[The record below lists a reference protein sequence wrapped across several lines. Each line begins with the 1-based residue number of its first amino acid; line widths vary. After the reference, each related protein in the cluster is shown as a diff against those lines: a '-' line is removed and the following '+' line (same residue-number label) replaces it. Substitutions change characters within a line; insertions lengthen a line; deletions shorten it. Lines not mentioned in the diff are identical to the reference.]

1 MSISKGEV
9 MNKCSKCGG
18 KIETIVIERTFCSE
32 CNYYEESVQ
41 HQVKDPVGY
50 LQDRINQLESAI
62 NNLLD
67 DAEVI
72 LPPQSAERLW
82 EALYE

>member
-1 MSISKGEV
+1 
-9 MNKCSKCGG
+9 MNKCPKCGG
-18 KIETIVIERTFCSE
+18 KIESIFIARTVCPT

-82 EALYE
+82 EALKEKKL